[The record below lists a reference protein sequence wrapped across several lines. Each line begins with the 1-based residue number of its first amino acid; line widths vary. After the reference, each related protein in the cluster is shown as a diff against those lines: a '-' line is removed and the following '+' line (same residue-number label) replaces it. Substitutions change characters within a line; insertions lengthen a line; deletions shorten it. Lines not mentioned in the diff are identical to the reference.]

1 MNSYKEIVDEDVFS
15 KKYKEISKQIT
26 LLRRKRKVE
35 QKQNYLKKKE

>member
-1 MNSYKEIVDEDVFS
+1 MNSFREIIEEDIFS

-35 QKQNYLKKKE
+35 QKQNYLKK